1 MQGGLVVLFIKIS
14 TGLPKMGRLFFNQK
28 TPKGIFKIMKVAVV
42 GATGLVGT
50 KMLQVLAER
59 NFPVTE
65 LLPVA
70 SERSVG
76 KEIDFKGKKY
86 KVVSMQDAIDAKPA
100 VAIFSAGGNT
110 SLEWAPKFAA
120 AGITVV
126 DNSSA
131 WRMDASKKL
140 VVPEVNAH
148 VLTADD
154 KIIANP
160 NCSTIQMVIV
170 LKPLHDKYKIKRVVV
185 STYQSVTGTG
195 VKAVQQMMNERK
207 GVEGEMAYKYAID
220 LNVIPQIDVFTDNAY
235 TKEEMKM
242 VKETKKIL
250 EDESVKVT
258 ATCVRIPTMGGHS
271 ESVNIEFENDFNLD
285 DVKALLSK
293 TEGVVVQDDISNAL
307 YPMPLTAHDKD
318 ETFVGRIRRDETQP
332 NTLNCW
338 IVSDNLRK
346 GAATNAI
353 QIAEYLSGKQY
364 IS

>member
-1 MQGGLVVLFIKIS
+1 
-14 TGLPKMGRLFFNQK
+14 
-28 TPKGIFKIMKVAVV
+28 
-42 GATGLVGT
+42 
-50 KMLQVLAER
+50 VLAER

-100 VAIFSAGGNT
+100 IAVFSAGGNT

-131 WRMDASKKL
+131 WRMDETKKL
-140 VVPEVNAH
+140 IVPEVNAH
-148 VLTADD
+148 SLTADD

-207 GVEGEMAYKYAID
+207 GIEGEMAYKYAID
-220 LNVIPQIDVFTDNAY
+220 LNVIPQIDVFTDNGY

-250 EDESVKVT
+250 EDDSVKVT
-258 ATCVRIPTMGGHS
+258 ATCVRIPTVGGHS
-271 ESVNIEFENDFNLD
+271 ESVNIEFENDFDLEE
-285 DVKALLSK
+285 VKALLAN
-293 TEGVVVQDDISNAL
+293 TEGVTLQDDINNAI

-318 ETFVGRIRRDETQP
+318 DTFVGRIRRDETQA

-346 GAATNAI
+346 GAATNAV
-353 QIAEYLSGKQY
+353 QIAEYLAEKKF
-364 IS
+364 I